1 MLAHVAGVPAEEAL
15 MAAPA
20 LMAGVTVIVGSIR
33 ATAARSRRR
42 TEGNAMEP
50 QEIIEATRELTGDRS

>member
-1 MLAHVAGVPAEEAL
+1 

-50 QEIIEATRELTGDRS
+50 QEIIEATRELTGGRS